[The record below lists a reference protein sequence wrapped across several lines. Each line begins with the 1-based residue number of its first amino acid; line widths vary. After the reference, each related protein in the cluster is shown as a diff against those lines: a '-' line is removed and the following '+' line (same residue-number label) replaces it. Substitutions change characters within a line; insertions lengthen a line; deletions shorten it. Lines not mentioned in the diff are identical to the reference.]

1 MDNGYYDPKYDNV
14 DNGNYGYMNSPYDQ
28 YQNNG
33 NYYGQPPYQP
43 VEKTNPLAIVS
54 MILGIVS
61 AVITVFCCCFSY
73 GANLPFAIAAI
84 ITGVLQ
90 MKSKTNQKG
99 QGMAL
104 AGVITGGASIVL
116 TLIAAVVLVVI
127 YIIAIISDSSTS
139 YDYYSYLQ

>member
-73 GANLPFAIAAI
+73 GANLPVAIAAI

>member
-1 MDNGYYDPKYDNV
+1 MDNGYYDQNDQTDNSGYD
-14 DNGNYGYMNSPYDQ
+14 GNYGYAYNQ
-28 YQNNG
+28 YQNYG
-33 NYYGQPPYQP
+33 YYGQQPYQP
-43 VEKTNPLAIVS
+43 VESTNPLAIVS

-84 ITGVLQ
+84 ITGVIQ

-99 QGMAL
+99 RGMSL

-116 TLIAAVVLVVI
+116 TIIAIVVIFVI
-127 YIIAIISDSSTS
+127 YIIALISESSTS
-139 YDYYSYLQ
+139 SSYSYY